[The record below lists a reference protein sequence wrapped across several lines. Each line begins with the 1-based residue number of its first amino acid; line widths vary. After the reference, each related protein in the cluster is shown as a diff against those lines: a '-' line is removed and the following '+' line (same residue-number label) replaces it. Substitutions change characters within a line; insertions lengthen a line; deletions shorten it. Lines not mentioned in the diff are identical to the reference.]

1 MIPHKKHPKKQ
12 LEKYSLLFFQISLV
26 LVLFIT
32 HLMIENV
39 ISEKITIEQNKGDE
53 IYQVDTYTPIEFK
66 RYEEPP
72 KKVAQKQ
79 TKPVSLDIIKKG
91 EPPKVALPAIMPT
104 AIQPKIF
111 TVLGKGKE
119 EPKKEQPELTKT
131 VYDSRTVIPLF
142 KGCKDISLKENRACF
157 DKKMKKFVQ
166 RKFDSQIAEE
176 LGLSNGN
183 YRIYTQFIID
193 EHGDVVD
200 VKVRAP
206 HPSLNKE
213 VEQMIRKLPQF
224 TPGKMGTRNVKVRY
238 ILPINF
244 KVD

>member
-12 LEKYSLLFFQISLV
+12 LENYSLLFFQISLV

-32 HLMIENV
+32 HLVIENV
-39 ISEKITIEQNKGDE
+39 ISEKMTIEQHKGDD
-53 IYQVDTYTPIEFK
+53 IYEMDTYIPIEFK

-79 TKPVSLDIIKKG
+79 AKPVSLDIIKKG
-91 EPPKVALPAIMPT
+91 DPPKLALPNITPT
-104 AIQPKIF
+104 VIQPTSPTI
-111 TVLGKGKE
+111 LGKGKE
-119 EPKKEQPELTKT
+119 EPKEEQPELTKT

-166 RKFDSQIAEE
+166 RKFDSEIAEQ
-176 LGLSNGN
+176 LGLSNGS
-183 YRIYTQFIID
+183 YKIYTQFIID
-193 EHGDVVD
+193 EKGDVID
-200 VKVRAP
+200 VQVRAP

-213 VEQMIRKLPQF
+213 VKQMIKKLPQF
-224 TPGKMGTRNVKVRY
+224 TPGKIGTKNVKVRY
-238 ILPINF
+238 VLPINF

>member
-32 HLMIENV
+32 HLVIENV
-39 ISEKITIEQNKGDE
+39 ISEKITIEQTKGDE
-53 IYQVDTYTPIEFK
+53 VYEMNTYVPIEYK

-72 KKVAQKQ
+72 KKVAQKR
-79 TKPVSLDIIKKG
+79 TKPVSLDVIKKG
-91 EPPKVALPAIMPT
+91 EPPKQSLIVITPT
-104 AIQPKIF
+104 VIQPTSPTI
-111 TVLGKGKE
+111 LGKE
-119 EPKKEQPELTKT
+119 EPKEEEPELTKT

-166 RKFDSQIAEE
+166 RKFDSEIAEE
-176 LGLSNGN
+176 LGLSNGS
-183 YRIYTQFIID
+183 YKIYTQFIID
-193 EHGDVVD
+193 EKGDVID
-200 VKVRAP
+200 VQVRAP
-206 HPSLNKE
+206 HPSLNKK
-213 VEQMIRKLPQF
+213 VKQMIKKLPQF
-224 TPGKMGTRNVKVRY
+224 TPGKIGTRNVKVRY
-238 ILPINF
+238 LLPINF